1 MSCILIKNKFLYYA
15 FIPVKVKPLGI
26 VKKIEHTVEAA
37 NQIGYDAHYGF
48 FDNRISGFFSFIKEL
63 IFSDADIIMVRFYDL
78 FFPLL
83 FPFFLYKRLCGVKLI
98 VDIPTPRSAFIKE
111 IDGDPRKLFVFF
123 RKLYNYLSFTWVLWP
138 FSRVVQYATESPWFE
153 FGVKYKTLKQGN
165 GFTIDKDL
173 PLVDTT
179 KKDNQLNLI
188 AVAQLADWHGYDRL
202 IKAMA
207 IASEQDSSYQLSL
220 TLIGDGPVLN
230 NLKSLASKLGV
241 EDKIK
246 FTGWQTGSELSELF
260 ERSHVGVAS
269 LGLYRI
275 GLFEASVLKVR
286 EYMARG
292 LCVIGAGQDPDFE
305 KDSPYRFLVE
315 NNDSVDGLVELLLS
329 LKNTELPNSLDI
341 RNFAE
346 NNLSF
351 KVKIKNI
358 LDFND

>member
-1 MSCILIKNKFLYYA
+1 MKNNKFCYYA

-37 NQIGYDAHYGF
+37 NQIGYEARY
-48 FDNRISGFFSFIKEL
+48 SFFSNRLSGLIGFVKEL
-63 IFSDADIIMVRFYDL
+63 MCSDANIIMIRFYDL

-83 FPFFLYKRLCGVKLI
+83 FPFFLYKRLRGVKII

-111 IDGDPRKLFVFF
+111 IDGDPRRFFVFS
-123 RKLYNYLSFTWVLWP
+123 RKLYNYLSFTWILWP
-138 FSRVVQYATESPWFE
+138 FNRVVQYATESLWFE
-153 FGVKYKTLKQGN
+153 FGVKHKTLKQGN

-173 PLVDTT
+173 PLVNTT
-179 KKDNQLNLI
+179 KTDNQLNLI

-202 IKAMA
+202 IKAIA
-207 IASEQDSSYQLSL
+207 IASKQDSTYQLNL
-220 TLIGDGPVLN
+220 TLVGDGPILN
-230 NLKSLASKLGV
+230 DLKSLARELDI
-241 EDKIK
+241 EDKIN
-246 FTGWQTGSELSELF
+246 FTGWQTGCELSELF
-260 ERSHVGVAS
+260 EKSHVGVAS

-275 GLFEASVLKVR
+275 GLLEASVLKVR

-305 KDSPYRFLVE
+305 EDSPYRFLVE

-351 KVKIKNI
+351 RVKIKNI
-358 LDFND
+358 LDFNG